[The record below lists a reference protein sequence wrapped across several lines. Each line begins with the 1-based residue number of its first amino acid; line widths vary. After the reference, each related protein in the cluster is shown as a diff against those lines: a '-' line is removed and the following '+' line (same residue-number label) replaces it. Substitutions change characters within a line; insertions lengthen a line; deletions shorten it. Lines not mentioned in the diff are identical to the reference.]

1 VRSAGRHAFLCAALL
16 ASGWVGGSE
25 LHIAAAAEVRPP
37 DAAAVEAAVAQLN
50 ADPNLVNGHKLKRLH
65 WTGKGNTQQAPS
77 AVPDWL
83 MWLRDLFGWIAQTA
97 RLLLWV
103 AALVLVAILGVYLYR
118 FLDIKSARRAIP
130 KANPPPSHVRD
141 LDIRPESLPSDIGAA
156 VLSLWQGGEHRAALS
171 LLYRGLLSRLVHVY
185 TLPIRD
191 SSTEGDCMQL
201 ASSRLDSTVAA
212 YVSRVVRTWQHAVYG
227 GIEPS
232 TAEVIALCGDFRL

>member
-1 VRSAGRHAFLCAALL
+1 VRLAARHAFLCAALV
-16 ASGWVGGSE
+16 ASGWTGGSE
-25 LHIAAAAEVRPP
+25 PRVAAPAEVRPP

-65 WTGKGNTQQAPS
+65 WTGKGASQQAPS

-83 MWLRDLFGWIAQTA
+83 LWLRDLFGWIAQTA

-103 AALVLVAILGVYLYR
+103 AAFVLVAILGVYLYR
-118 FLDIKSARRAIP
+118 FLAIRSVSRAIP
-130 KANPPPSHVRD
+130 KAKPPSHVRD
-141 LDIRPESLPSDIGAA
+141 LDIRPESLPGDIGAA
-156 VLSLWQGGEHRAALS
+156 VLSLWERGEQRAALS

-201 ASSRLDSTVAA
+201 ASSRLDSTVAG

>member
-1 VRSAGRHAFLCAALL
+1 VRLAGRHAFLCAAVL
-16 ASGWVGGSE
+16 ASGWAGGSE
-25 LHIAAAAEVRPP
+25 PHSTAAAEVRSP
-37 DAAAVEAAVAQLN
+37 DAAAVEAAVAKLN
-50 ADPNLVNGHKLKRLH
+50 ADPNLVSGHKLKRLH
-65 WTGKGNTQQAPS
+65 WVGKDTQQAPS

-103 AALVLVAILGVYLYR
+103 AAFLLVAVLGVYLYR
-118 FLDIKSARRAIP
+118 FLGTRSVSGAIP
-130 KANPPPSHVRD
+130 KANPPSHVRD
-141 LDIRPESLPSDIGAA
+141 LDIRPESLPGDIGAA
-156 VLSLWQGGEHRAALS
+156 ALSLWERGEHRAALS

-201 ASSRLDSTVAA
+201 ASSRLDSAA
-212 YVSRVVRTWQHAVYG
+212 SGYVSRVVRTWQHCVYG